1 MDKTGLHQEEI
12 VVAVSSETSLET
24 YEGQFGNFVIT
35 PDDRREVVIYR
46 SGLAAAAFSF
56 ALGVVLFTLG
66 NASNGLLWA
75 ISGCYIAMWL
85 GLGISLWFIHI
96 YLRPLHQALQVFWL
110 IGGIASL
117 GIAITFPGPLSL
129 TVYEQPL
136 SILGIGFTFAAL
148 TGIFFK
154 EAFCF
159 NRLETKLLV
168 PLVPTLLLTHMVGA
182 LPGHIAQG
190 LLVAWA
196 LLFVVFALRK
206 VIQPIPPDIGDKSV
220 FDYLKQQRHA

>member
-1 MDKTGLHQEEI
+1 MVT
-12 VVAVSSETSLET
+12 ATSETSLET
-24 YEGQFGNFVIT
+24 YEGQFGSFVIT

-46 SGLAAAAFSF
+46 CGLAVAAFSF
-56 ALGVVLFTLG
+56 AIGVILFTLG
-66 NASNGLLWA
+66 NGSNGLLWA

-85 GLGISLWFIHI
+85 GLGVSLWFIHI

-110 IGGIASL
+110 AGGIASL
-117 GIAITFPGPLSL
+117 GITITVPGPLSL

-168 PLVPTLLLTHMVGA
+168 PLVPSLLLTHMVGA
-182 LPGHIAQG
+182 IPGPIARG
-190 LLVAWA
+190 LLAAWA
-196 LLFVVFALRK
+196 ILFIVFALRK

-220 FDYLKQQRHA
+220 FDYLKRQRQVEA